1 MKQKT
6 TANGEKKV
14 FIRTTHA
21 QSLPGQSSL
30 GDTESYPSMP
40 NAKTG
45 QIVFKKDSVYL
56 PILQNGLVA
65 QKYCPVS
72 L

>member
-21 QSLPGQSSL
+21 QSLPGQLSL
-30 GDTESYPSMP
+30 GGHGKLPVH
-40 NAKTG
+40 AKCKNRG
-45 QIVFKKDSVYL
+45 R
-56 PILQNGLVA
+56 
-65 QKYCPVS
+65 
-72 L
+72 